1 MLGGCGV
8 CPPPSKQLESDT
20 LEYDIGVHDRL
31 FEDGLFAMQAR
42 QIVILDRPDTADD
55 LKFETIFW
63 VNLKKRLLE
72 PED

>member
-1 MLGGCGV
+1 
-8 CPPPSKQLESDT
+8 
-20 LEYDIGVHDRL
+20 VHDRL